1 MNKSNYI
8 KRSLYMESI
17 KPYIKKNIIK
27 VLIGQRRVGKSYM
40 ILQLIDEILSV
51 EEDANII
58 TINKEL
64 DEFRN
69 IRNDVDLNAYISGKT
84 TEEKLNYIFIDEIQ
98 EIDGFE
104 RCLRSL
110 QTSEKYD
117 IYITGSN
124 ANLLSGELSTLL
136 SGRYIEIGIYGL
148 IYTEFLDFHKLENNT
163 ASLQKFLKYG
173 GLPYLIHL
181 PLEEKIIFDYLNN
194 IYAAILYK
202 DLVARYNIRNIH
214 FLENLIWFLSDNIGS
229 IVSARK
235 ISQFLK
241 SQKVNISV
249 PVVLNYL
256 NQLEKVFFINKVKRS
271 EIGGKRVFEIGEKY
285 YFEDM
290 GIRNAI
296 IGYRPDHINKILENI
311 VFLHLKACGYHVN
324 VGVGD
329 NREVDF
335 IAKRNNSKIY
345 VQVTFRLSNQS
356 TIEREFGNLK
366 TIKDNYPKMVVSMDE
381 LMENTNIEGIEH
393 LHLKDFLSK
402 IW

>member
-1 MNKSNYI
+1 MKKIKYI
-8 KRSLYMESI
+8 KRNLYMDSI
-17 KPYIKKNIIK
+17 KPYMKKNIIK

-40 ILQLIDEILSV
+40 ILQLMDEILAV

-58 TINKEL
+58 SINKEL
-64 DEFRN
+64 DEFRS

-84 TEEKLNYIFIDEIQ
+84 AEGRLNYLFIDEVQDI
-98 EIDGFE
+98 EGFE
-104 RCLRSL
+104 RSLRSL
-110 QTSEKYD
+110 QVSEKYD

-124 ANLLSGELSTLL
+124 ANLLSGELATYL

-148 IYTEFLDFHKLENNT
+148 VYTEFLGFHKLENSI

-256 NQLEKVFFINKVKRS
+256 NQLEQVFFINKVKRA
-271 EIGGKRVFEIGEKY
+271 EIEGKRVFEIGEKY
-285 YFEDM
+285 YFEDL

-296 IGYRPDHINKILENI
+296 IGYRPDHINKILENV
-311 VFLHLKACGYHVN
+311 VFLHLKACGYHLN
-324 VGVGD
+324 VGVND
-329 NREVDF
+329 DREVDF
-335 IAKRNNSKIY
+335 IAKRNNNKIY
-345 VQVTFRLSNQS
+345 VQVAFRLSDQS
-356 TIEREFGNLK
+356 TIEREFGHLK
-366 TIKDNYPKMVVSMDE
+366 RIKDNYPKMVVSMDE

-393 LHLKDFLSK
+393 IYMKDFLSE